1 MSAPTHTRPHL
12 WSAGGVSNADFGY
25 WRDGLRGRVAWIT
38 IKHYDEDVLRKV
50 TLFDYENCSG
60 HSVVFEEPVKGD
72 SELFNVKR
80 KNSFEE
86 YDAESIMVPK
96 GLKVLA
102 KTG

>member
-1 MSAPTHTRPHL
+1 M
-12 WSAGGVSNADFGY
+12 
-25 WRDGLRGRVAWIT
+25 
-38 IKHYDEDVLRKV
+38 

-60 HSVVFEEPVKGD
+60 HSAVFEEPVKGD

-80 KNSFEE
+80 TDSFEE
-86 YDAESIMVPK
+86 YDAESIIVPK